1 MDNNPNIF
9 LTTEDVLYYIFIIY
23 FFTNVSKLYDFY
35 YKNKSN
41 VDAKLFV
48 LYNNGTKYAVNIKN
62 NIDQNMR
69 IYINKIKQHYTPTM
83 ETNIDNNNNNDDNN
97 MNETQIIEK
106 KPEIKYED
114 KYLQEMRNLQKTY
127 IFTEEELKSQNLIY
141 IIK

>member
-62 NIDQNMR
+62 NIDQNS
-69 IYINKIKQHYTPTM
+69 H
-83 ETNIDNNNNNDDNN
+83 
-97 MNETQIIEK
+97 
-106 KPEIKYED
+106 
-114 KYLQEMRNLQKTY
+114 
-127 IFTEEELKSQNLIY
+127 
-141 IIK
+141 